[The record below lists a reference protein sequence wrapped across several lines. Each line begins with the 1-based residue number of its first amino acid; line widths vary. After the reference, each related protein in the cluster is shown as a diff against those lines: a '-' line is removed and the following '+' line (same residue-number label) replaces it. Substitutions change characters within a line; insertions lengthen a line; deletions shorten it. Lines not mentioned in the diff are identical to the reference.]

1 MRGRISDLRAAVVVA
16 AILFSLSPSLT
27 LGQQRPDTLSVQ
39 PEDVSR
45 QFDEEKLA
53 DLRNNSAFD
62 YNVDR
67 GQGATLWE
75 RFLNWLQRVLMAL
88 LYVGSRNS
96 LFKIIIY
103 AILITTVIYTVLK
116 LLGADPIGLFRTR
129 KDKPLAYDITEEN
142 IHVIP
147 FEDRIAEASK
157 DGNFRLV
164 VRLYYLYALK
174 ILSDQGLID
183 WIPGKTNAEY
193 TYELHTDKA
202 RRHFSNL
209 TRYFDYAW
217 YGGFEIERSLSDRT
231 ESEFK
236 RLKRSVEK

>member
-1 MRGRISDLRAAVVVA
+1 MRGRISDLRVA
-16 AILFSLSPSLT
+16 IVIAILLSLT
-27 LGQQRPDTLSVQ
+27 PTLVLGQQPLDTLSVE

-45 QFDEEKLA
+45 QFDEDKLA
-53 DLRNNSAFD
+53 DLRDNSAFD

-88 LYVGSRNS
+88 LYVGGRNS

-116 LLGADPIGLFRTR
+116 LLGTDPIALFRTR

-147 FEDRIAEASK
+147 FEDRIAKASK

-193 TYELHTDKA
+193 TYELQAEQA
-202 RRHFSNL
+202 RLHFSKL

-217 YGGFEIERSLSDRT
+217 YGGFDIHQSLSNRT
-231 ESEFK
+231 ASEFK
-236 RLKRSVEK
+236 RLKQSVEK